1 MILYHATPRRNL
13 ASILESG
20 LDPKRAT
27 GKIKGIWLHT
37 ASKTPWAI
45 LHTIKRHKL
54 NSFDEVVILKCKIPR
69 SRLTRRWFGLW
80 TCDCTITD
88 FTEVVDA
95 ASHAASPLDTD
106 TETGKG

>member
-13 ASILESG
+13 ESILATG
-20 LDPKRAT
+20 LQPQRAQ
-27 GKIKGIWLHT
+27 GKIKGVWMHT

-54 NSFDEVVILKCKIPR
+54 NSFDEVVILKCKVAR
-69 SRLTRRWFGLW
+69 KSLTRRWYGLW
-80 TCDCTITD
+80 TTSETITD